1 MCIYDDKGIAPLD
14 VIGAFS
20 GGIEAFD
27 SLRESTCWN
36 DQGCSGLC
44 FMDAPSLMELVAHR
58 TETSQISDLWIPGF
72 EGR

>member
-1 MCIYDDKGIAPLD
+1 MCIYYGKVIAPLD

-36 DQGCSGLC
+36 D
-44 FMDAPSLMELVAHR
+44 
-58 TETSQISDLWIPGF
+58 
-72 EGR
+72 